1 MSIKSPTGRLA
12 RWALQLQPYNL
23 HIDYIPGKT
32 NIVADGLSRPPIK
45 VDDISHDICVV
56 SVDLPRYSGAEIRHG
71 QIADPEIKK
80 IIEALE
86 KPVRDEDAIY
96 WSNKGYFMSS
106 GMLYRYI
113 EDSNVDAGQLVIP
126 QSERLIVLKQ
136 YHDEPSAGH
145 YGADKTFERIS
156 RRYYWQFIVA
166 LPVVSSR
173 YRLFV
178 HAVFQLQNTL
188 VGQQKLHIY
197 RDLYR
202 NTLLWP
208 RIPGTRAALGVTGP
222 RVNRLRPSG
231 LTLVQRRVGGMGGRA
246 GGGLGVMC
254 VLVDTRS
261 PCPNRRV
268 KEPMSSA
275 SIRDGNI
282 TGSEEDSTLTD
293 RSAALDQSKRKRFRK
308 VKADGESSSETP
320 SGKVA
325 RRRTPKVPKEAKSG
339 CEPTPSTSH
348 YAGVGEAQQKLSAL
362 KRQQKEKEL
371 EERAA
376 AYEQKSRE
384 AKRKHGYGTP
394 LLGNKT
400 VPELQQVVLDETSAI
415 AHDASR
421 CSNMKGTIQKAF
433 KERAANLRSVMEELL
448 RRSLSEETLRM
459 QATIDRLSAEVAQL
473 RSERSMVRCKC
484 TGSTFATVTAVA
496 PAPAPAT
503 APSTV
508 PTSPAPAPSQ
518 DSEPMDVASHA
529 PQITPSDFQEA
540 LRHFGLEQRNFV
552 RAAIAG
558 LEDRLLPAKTVRPPL
573 AADRKNAAK
582 ALAAPAA
589 EVNKPPIV
597 EPPKPSKG
605 KGKGKKTKA
614 PANASV
620 AAPSDPEPRAGPS
633 GLTNPGPSRPSLPPQ
648 EEDLLLPSTTA
659 ANNWQV
665 VEKKKKKKKKVPAAQ
680 AAAPKPATSKSSG
693 KGTKKGKTAA
703 QKAKQIL
710 TPPKTAAVI
719 VTISPEAAKRGETYQ
734 SVLERARA
742 SVVPAEMGIP
752 DIKCRQTVTGARMFE
767 IPGAEREGQA
777 DLFAQRMQEAVAGVA
792 TVARP
797 QKLAP
802 LMISEM
808 DDSVTKVEVI
818 ATAARIGGCAESSI
832 KSGEVRTG
840 RGGRRAV
847 YVQLPVAAAKILLE
861 KRRIPLG
868 LSSAA
873 VRILDQLPMRCYR
886 CYGTGHTSALCP
898 SVDRT
903 GLCLRCGQADHK
915 AATCKARQAKCA
927 VCTASKVPAGHVM
940 GGPKC
945 NPPAKRGKPQ
955 AQSTPAVATAEA
967 QPEPAGGNGNLNH
980 CRAAQDLMA
989 QTMASWTAS
998 LAVVA
1003 EPYSIPSNW
1012 LSDLD
1017 SLVAIVPRPSTD
1029 SPPLSL
1035 IERGHGYVAAMWGE
1049 IAVMG
1054 VYFSPNRQLAEFEA
1068 YLAYLAPAVAR
1079 MPPGQVAVLGDLNA
1093 RSMAWGDRVTKPK
1106 GRVLELWAT
1115 TVGLSLL
1122 NRGNTYTCVR
1132 RRGGSIVDVSF
1143 ATPALAARVRRWE
1156 VDLAVTLSDH
1166 RHVRIEIADHSSAVR
1181 SGRERV
1187 SPFPRW
1193 ALTRLDREMAKEA
1206 AFVQDWFGQPTGPD
1220 VDDAALRLRG
1230 AMTEVCD
1237 ASMPRSHRP
1246 PPKKAVYWWSTDLE
1260 DLRVAC
1266 LGALRSYRRYRRR
1279 AQGHAEEEDR
1289 LYAAYCDAKKV
1300 LRAAIGAAKD
1310 AAREEMLESLNDDPW
1325 GRPYKAVRNK
1335 LRPIGPP
1342 LTETLQPD
1350 LLERVVRALFPD
1362 RTPYTP
1368 PRMDPPRGS
1377 REPASGFDPV
1387 SAEEFD
1393 NASDCLRSKRTAPG
1407 PDGVPARVVAIAAKE
1422 MGGRFRDL
1430 FDLCFE
1436 VGRFPKPWKEGQ
1448 LCLLRK
1454 EGRPADSPS
1463 GYRPIVLLDEA
1474 GKLFERVIAA
1484 RLNEHLATTGPNLA
1498 DSQYGFRSGRSTID
1512 AVMRLKSITAEAAE
1526 RGDGVMAVSFDIA
1539 NAFNSIPHSAI
1550 LEALRYHGVPT
1561 YLRSLLTDYLSDREV
1576 LYVNRDDR
1584 LQRRQVETGVPQGS
1598 VLGPLLW
1605 NLGYNWLLRGTLLPG
1620 MDVICYADDTLIT
1633 ARGRSYGAAAML
1645 ASVGGDLIVGRIR
1658 RLGLKVALEK
1668 TEALFFPGPRQR
1680 VPPAAHIEVG
1690 GVEVRVKAQMKYLGL
1705 TLDGRWHFTAHFK
1718 GLSERLVRAADSFGW
1733 LLPNLGGPRTRC
1745 RRLYAGVLK
1754 SMALYGAPV
1763 WSDSL
1768 HRRENVALLRR
1779 PQRAIALR
1787 VARAYRTV
1795 GSAVLTGHGCFGNY
1809 LHKIGREESP
1819 SCHECGA
1826 AVDSA
1831 QHTLAVCPGWE
1842 EQRRVL
1848 VGAVGQDLSLPSIV
1862 NAMLDDERA
1871 WKAMASFCE
1880 TVMSQKEAA
1889 EREREDDPSAPPL
1902 RRRRRGRRRRAYDR
1916 SSLAPPGGQQVV
1928 GTGVPP
1934 PALHAPPP
1942 SRGNSAVSPA
1952 IPPIPP
1958 SQGGGAGPAS

>member
-1 MSIKSPTGRLA
+1 MAGGKPWGVKLA
-12 RWALQLQPYNL
+12 PPQLGLDGGWGNHWL
-23 HIDYIPGKT
+23 KFLLFGMAWSNELST
-32 NIVADGLSRPPIK
+32 N
-45 VDDISHDICVV
+45 
-56 SVDLPRYSGAEIRHG
+56 PRARGAQKDVEGVLSGAGE
-71 QIADPEIKK
+71 E
-80 IIEALE
+80 
-86 KPVRDEDAIY
+86 V
-96 WSNKGYFMSS
+96 FF
-106 GMLYRYI
+106 
-113 EDSNVDAGQLVIP
+113 
-126 QSERLIVLKQ
+126 
-136 YHDEPSAGH
+136 
-145 YGADKTFERIS
+145 KT
-156 RRYYWQFIVA
+156 
-166 LPVVSSR
+166 PVV
-173 YRLFV
+173 
-178 HAVFQLQNTL
+178 QLERCIAPL
-188 VGQQKLHIY
+188 
-197 RDLYR
+197 DSE
-202 NTLLWP
+202 
-208 RIPGTRAALGVTGP
+208 A
-222 RVNRLRPSG
+222 S
-231 LTLVQRRVGGMGGRA
+231 
-246 GGGLGVMC
+246 
-254 VLVDTRS
+254 
-261 PCPNRRV
+261 
-268 KEPMSSA
+268 ESA
-275 SIRDGNI
+275 SIRDGDI
-282 TGSEEDSTLTD
+282 SGSEEDSTLTD
-293 RSAALDQSKRKRFRK
+293 HSRVILTSPESVTGRIRSTRAPRPRPASKTVPELQKVVQEETWAIANDASKCSNLKGTIQKAFKERAANLRSVMEELLRRSLSEETLRMQATIDRPFACGRPPRQHTALASNSGDGDISGSEEDSTLTDASTLLEKSETRKRYRK
-308 VKADGESSSETP
+308 EKADGESSSETP
-320 SGKVA
+320 SGEVA
-325 RRRTPKVPKEAKSG
+325 RKKKLPKKAKSA
-339 CEPTPSTSH
+339 CATPSTSH

-362 KRQQKEKEL
+362 KRQRKEQEV

-384 AKRKHGYGTP
+384 AKRKHGYGSP
-394 LLGNKT
+394 LLLLESKT
-400 VPELQQVVLDETSAI
+400 VPELQKVVQEETWAI
-415 AHDASR
+415 ANDASK
-421 CSNMKGTIQKAF
+421 CSNLKGTIQKAF

-484 TGSTFATVTAVA
+484 TGSTFATVAAVA
-496 PAPAPAT
+496 PAPAPA
-503 APSTV
+503 AVPSIV
-508 PTSPAPAPSQ
+508 PVATPALTPSQ
-518 DSEPMDVASHA
+518 DSEPMDVTSHA
-529 PQITPSDFQEA
+529 PQSDLQEA
-540 LRHFGLEQRNFV
+540 LRQFGLEQRNFV
-552 RAAIAG
+552 RAVIAG

-573 AADRKNAAK
+573 AADRKKAAK
-582 ALAAPAA
+582 ASAAPAA
-589 EVNKPPIV
+589 EPAAA
-597 EPPKPSKG
+597 EPMAAEPHKPSKG

-614 PANASV
+614 ATTKSV
-620 AAPSDPEPRAGPS
+620 AAPSVPEPVAGPS
-633 GLTNPGPSRPSLPPQ
+633 GLANPGPSRHSLPPQ
-648 EEDLLLPSTTA
+648 EADLLLPSTTA
-659 ANNWQV
+659 ANDWQT
-665 VEKKKKKKKKVPAAQ
+665 VEKRKKKKKAPAAQ
-680 AAAPKPATSKSSG
+680 AAAPKPSASKPTG
-693 KGTKKGKTAA
+693 KGAKGKTAA
-703 QKAKQIL
+703 KKTKQSL

-742 SVVPAEMGIP
+742 SVVPAELGIP
-752 DIKCRQTVTGARMFE
+752 DIKCRQTMTGARMFE
-767 IPGAEREGQA
+767 IPGVERDGKA
-777 DLFAQRMQEAVAGVA
+777 DLFAQRLQEAVAGVA
-792 TVARP
+792 SVARP

-802 LMISEM
+802 LMLSEM
-808 DDSVTKVEVI
+808 DDSVTKAEVI
-818 ATAARIGGCAESSI
+818 AAAARIGGCAELSV
-832 KSGEVRTG
+832 KCGEIRTG
-840 RGGRRAV
+840 RGGRRGV

-873 VRILDQLPMRCYR
+873 VRILDQRPMRCFR
-886 CYGTGHTSALCP
+886 CFGTGHTSALCP

-915 AATCKARQAKCA
+915 AATCKAKQLKCA
-927 VCTASKVPAGHVM
+927 VCTAGKAPAGHVM

-945 NPPAKRGKPQ
+945 NPP
-955 AQSTPAVATAEA
+955 
-967 QPEPAGGNGNLNH
+967 GNLNH
-980 CRAAQDLMA
+980 SRAAQDLMA

-1012 LSDLD
+1012 LGDLD

-1093 RSMAWGDRVTKPK
+1093 RSTAWGDRVTKPK

-1156 VDLAVTLSDH
+1156 VDLSVTLSDH

-1206 AFVQDWFGQPTGPD
+1206 AFVQDWFGQPTGQD

-1310 AAREEMLESLNDDPW
+1310 AAREEMLESLNEDPW

-1350 LLERVVRALFPD
+1350 LLEGVVRALFPD
-1362 RTPYTP
+1362 RTPFTP

-1377 REPASGFDPV
+1377 REPAPGFDPV

-1484 RLNEHLATTGPNLA
+1484 RLNEHLTTTGPNLA

-1826 AVDSA
+1826 AVDTA

-1958 SQGGGAGPAS
+1958 SQGGRAGPAS

>member
-1 MSIKSPTGRLA
+1 MDTVMYYGLITVPTTQKKKKKFFNRNLLKREFSGNFPLHQKSIYTKSA
-12 RWALQLQPYNL
+12 RRKNL
-23 HIDYIPGKT
+23 
-32 NIVADGLSRPPIK
+32 
-45 VDDISHDICVV
+45 
-56 SVDLPRYSGAEIRHG
+56 
-71 QIADPEIKK
+71 
-80 IIEALE
+80 
-86 KPVRDEDAIY
+86 
-96 WSNKGYFMSS
+96 
-106 GMLYRYI
+106 
-113 EDSNVDAGQLVIP
+113 
-126 QSERLIVLKQ
+126 
-136 YHDEPSAGH
+136 
-145 YGADKTFERIS
+145 
-156 RRYYWQFIVA
+156 
-166 LPVVSSR
+166 
-173 YRLFV
+173 
-178 HAVFQLQNTL
+178 VFT
-188 VGQQKLHIY
+188 QKYLCE
-197 RDLYR
+197 
-202 NTLLWP
+202 
-208 RIPGTRAALGVTGP
+208 
-222 RVNRLRPSG
+222 
-231 LTLVQRRVGGMGGRA
+231 LTLVEIFFPGVVADLAGLSGDPLSPMERGPGTVGAFVRVEWSSHNKKSTGRSGSESLAHAA
-246 GGGLGVMC
+246 GLPRPKTPTTGTPGC
-254 VLVDTRS
+254 IAPIDS
-261 PCPNRRV
+261 
-268 KEPMSSA
+268 EASESA

-540 LRHFGLEQRNFV
+540 LRQFGLEQRNFV

-1718 GLSERLVRAADSFGW
+1718 GLSERLVRAAGSFGW

-1787 VARAYRTV
+1787 VARAYRTFGRRTLDAIGPNLDRWLERPHGFLTYRLV
-1795 GSAVLTGHGCFGNY
+1795 QVLTGHGCFGNY

>member
-1 MSIKSPTGRLA
+1 MEGDRGPSGRLSGSSGAPTIKRA
-12 RWALQLQPYNL
+12 RAEWLREPRPRRRITQTQDTGNGDAWVGGERGTPSERTICVSALLRCAVLGTVLEGLTRRSGVGLTWPPRFDAAGLPGPRHRQRGHPCWCG
-23 HIDYIPGKT
+23 PGKPERVSEET
-32 NIVADGLSRPPIK
+32 TSLKNISAAERAYRRLRRKVYNTKPGPAGHVARVRVAFAS
-45 VDDISHDICVV
+45 
-56 SVDLPRYSGAEIRHG
+56 PRGAGAE
-71 QIADPEIKK
+71 
-80 IIEALE
+80 
-86 KPVRDEDAIY
+86 
-96 WSNKGYFMSS
+96 
-106 GMLYRYI
+106 
-113 EDSNVDAGQLVIP
+113 
-126 QSERLIVLKQ
+126 
-136 YHDEPSAGH
+136 
-145 YGADKTFERIS
+145 
-156 RRYYWQFIVA
+156 
-166 LPVVSSR
+166 
-173 YRLFV
+173 
-178 HAVFQLQNTL
+178 VFPGCTL
-188 VGQQKLHIY
+188 TI
-197 RDLYR
+197 
-202 NTLLWP
+202 
-208 RIPGTRAALGVTGP
+208 RAACFCRALGP
-222 RVNRLRPSG
+222 
-231 LTLVQRRVGGMGGRA
+231 
-246 GGGLGVMC
+246 
-254 VLVDTRS
+254 
-261 PCPNRRV
+261 
-268 KEPMSSA
+268 SA

-325 RRRTPKVPKEAKSG
+325 RRRTPKVSKEAKSG

-415 AHDASR
+415 ANDASR

-433 KERAANLRSVMEELL
+433 KERAANLRNVMEELL

-508 PTSPAPAPSQ
+508 PTSPALAPSQ
-518 DSEPMDVASHA
+518 DSEPMDVAPQA
-529 PQITPSDFQEA
+529 PQITTSDFQEA
-540 LRHFGLEQRNFV
+540 LRQFGLEQKNFV
-552 RAAIAG
+552 RAVIAG

-582 ALAAPAA
+582 ASAAPAA

-605 KGKGKKTKA
+605 KGKGKKTKV

-648 EEDLLLPSTTA
+648 EEGLLLPSTTA

-665 VEKKKKKKKKVPAAQ
+665 VEKKKKKKKAPAAQ
-680 AAAPKPATSKSSG
+680 AAAPKPVTSKSSG

-742 SVVPAEMGIP
+742 SVIPAEMGIP

-1012 LSDLD
+1012 LGDLD

-1093 RSMAWGDRVTKPK
+1093 RSTAWGDRVTKPK

-1230 AMTEVCD
+1230 AMTEVCN

-1826 AVDSA
+1826 AVDTA

-1958 SQGGGAGPAS
+1958 SLGGGAGPAS